1 MQMSPKH
8 VFCFYLST
16 WWCPFFRLIF
26 FICCQFLGLPNL
38 LLERVYLYLVA
49 VGKNLETNYSQAQI
63 ICPFQTYD
71 QRIQWF
77 HLGQMSCD
85 PVDELSI
92 KTHAWNGG
100 KNISWKKMSVEVEKK
115 DWGHTAR
122 NDSYIILAKALSAS
136 IST

>member
-1 MQMSPKH
+1 
-8 VFCFYLST
+8 
-16 WWCPFFRLIF
+16 
-26 FICCQFLGLPNL
+26 
-38 LLERVYLYLVA
+38 
-49 VGKNLETNYSQAQI
+49 
-63 ICPFQTYD
+63 
-71 QRIQWF
+71 
-77 HLGQMSCD
+77 MSCD